1 MGVTKDILTEG
12 NGTKPQVG
20 DSVQVT
26 YVGTL
31 TNGEVFD
38 SSFKRNRPFKFT
50 VGIGQVIKGWDEGV
64 LQMSIGE
71 KAVLKITSDYGY
83 GSNGAGNVIPPNAD
97 LIFEVQLL
105 GIL

>member
-1 MGVTKDILTEG
+1 MGVTRDILIEG

-20 DSVQVT
+20 DTVQVT
-26 YVGTL
+26 YTGTL

-83 GSNGAGNVIPPNAD
+83 GSRGAGNVIPPNAD

>member
-1 MGVTKDILTEG
+1 MAFL
-12 NGTKPQVG
+12 PFC
-20 DSVQVT
+20 S
-26 YVGTL
+26 GTL

-83 GSNGAGNVIPPNAD
+83 GERGAGDVIPPNAD
-97 LIFEVQLL
+97 LNFEIQLL